1 MGQYAKA
8 LELALRLGRP
18 GNAFDTIKMLSNDEM
33 DSVVRKLSINNK
45 HKLLEFC
52 SYWNRNSKTAYY
64 AQITMKSIFSSV
76 KLDDF
81 LTEFLTRKNV
91 ESLLPFT
98 DRYRRRINNLRIQ
111 SRFSNYILKTVK
123 IAPQLNE
130 VG

>member
-1 MGQYAKA
+1 
-8 LELALRLGRP
+8 
-18 GNAFDTIKMLSNDEM
+18 
-33 DSVVRKLSINNK
+33 
-45 HKLLEFC
+45 
-52 SYWNRNSKTAYY
+52 
-64 AQITMKSIFSSV
+64 MKSIFSSV

-81 LTEFLTRKNV
+81 LTEFSTRKNV

-130 VG
+130 VGEDEQMSE